1 MTSELEMWKLYWS
14 AGTAVGVYFA
24 ALVFLIWVSFR
35 AANMVGGTDNMI
47 GKIAVTV
54 FCLTIDWNML
64 VNNGFFEWVQNSAGG
79 VFVAM
84 QEQGATLSAG
94 AQTIIANSQP
104 GMEFNL
110 MPDLVNGLFLAAVV
124 VMQMSSIW
132 MKK

>member
-1 MTSELEMWKLYWS
+1 MPSELEMWDLYWS
-14 AGTAVGVYFA
+14 AGTAVGIYFA
-24 ALVFLIWVSFR
+24 ALAFLIWVSFR
-35 AANMVGGTDNMI
+35 AANMVGETDNMI

-54 FCLTIDWNML
+54 FCLTIDWNIL
-64 VNNGFFEWVQNSAGG
+64 VNNAFFQWIQNSAGG

-84 QEQGATLSAG
+84 QEQGATLSPG

-104 GMEFNL
+104 GLEFNL
-110 MPDLVNGLFLAAVV
+110 VPDLVGGLFLAAIL

>member
-1 MTSELEMWKLYWS
+1 MPSELEMWNLYWS

-84 QEQGATLSAG
+84 QEKGATLSAG

>member
-1 MTSELEMWKLYWS
+1 MPTEIEIWDLYWS
-14 AGTAVGVYFA
+14 AGLATGIYFA
-24 ALVFLIWVSFR
+24 GLAFLIWVSFR

-47 GKIAVTV
+47 GKAAVTV

-64 VNNGFFEWVQNSAGG
+64 VNNGFFEWIQNSTGG

-104 GMEFNL
+104 GLEFNL
-110 MPDLVNGLFLAAVV
+110 MPDLVGGLFLAAVV
-124 VMQMSSIW
+124 VMQMTSIW

>member
-1 MTSELEMWKLYWS
+1 MFTELEVWNLFWLS
-14 AGTAVGVYFA
+14 GISNAAWFAGLA
-24 ALVFLIWVSFR
+24 FLLWVSFR
-35 AANMVGGTDNMI
+35 AANLVGESDNMI

-94 AQTIIANSQP
+94 AQTIITNSQP

>member
-1 MTSELEMWKLYWS
+1 MPSELEMWNLYWS

-94 AQTIIANSQP
+94 AQTVITNSQP

>member
-1 MTSELEMWKLYWS
+1 MPTEIEIWDLYWS
-14 AGTAVGVYFA
+14 AGLATGIYFA
-24 ALVFLIWVSFR
+24 GLAFLIWVSFR

-47 GKIAVTV
+47 GKVAVTV

-64 VNNGFFEWVQNSAGG
+64 VNNGFFEWIQNSTGG

-104 GMEFNL
+104 GLEFNL
-110 MPDLVNGLFLAAVV
+110 MPDLVGGLFLAAVV
-124 VMQMSSIW
+124 VMQMTSIW

>member
-1 MTSELEMWKLYWS
+1 MPSELEMWNLYWS

-84 QEQGATLSAG
+84 QEQGATLSSG

-110 MPDLVNGLFLAAVV
+110 IPDLVNGLFLAAVV

>member
-1 MTSELEMWKLYWS
+1 MHSELEMWNLYWS

>member
-1 MTSELEMWKLYWS
+1 MPSELEMWNLYWS

-24 ALVFLIWVSFR
+24 ALVFLIWVSFS

>member
-1 MTSELEMWKLYWS
+1 MPTEIEIWDLYWS
-14 AGTAVGVYFA
+14 AGLATGIYFA
-24 ALVFLIWVSFR
+24 GLAFLIWVSFR

-47 GKIAVTV
+47 GKAAVTV

-64 VNNGFFEWVQNSAGG
+64 VNNGFFEWIQNSTGG

-84 QEQGATLSAG
+84 QEQGTTLSAG

-104 GMEFNL
+104 GLEFNL
-110 MPDLVNGLFLAAVV
+110 MPDLVGGLFLAAVV
-124 VMQMSSIW
+124 VMQMTSIW

>member
-1 MTSELEMWKLYWS
+1 MPSELEMWNLYWS
-14 AGTAVGVYFA
+14 AGTAVGIYFA
-24 ALVFLIWVSFR
+24 ALAFLIWVSFR

-47 GKIAVTV
+47 GKVAVTV
-54 FCLTIDWNML
+54 FCLTIDWNLL

-110 MPDLVNGLFLAAVV
+110 VPDLVNGLFLVAVIV
-124 VMQMSSIW
+124 KQMSSIW

>member
-1 MTSELEMWKLYWS
+1 MPSELEMWNLYWS

-54 FCLTIDWNML
+54 FCLTIDWNVL

>member
-1 MTSELEMWKLYWS
+1 MPSELEMWNLYWS

-47 GKIAVTV
+47 GKVAVTV
-54 FCLTIDWNML
+54 FCLTIDWNVL

-79 VFVAM
+79 VFVSM

-110 MPDLVNGLFLAAVV
+110 IPGLVNGLFLAAVV

>member
-1 MTSELEMWKLYWS
+1 MPTEIEVWNLFWLAVLANGVWF
-14 AGTAVGVYFA
+14 AGLA
-24 ALVFLIWVSFR
+24 FLIWVSFR

-47 GKIAVTV
+47 GKVAVTV
-54 FCLTIDWNML
+54 FCLTIDWNVL

-110 MPDLVNGLFLAAVV
+110 IPGLVNGLFLAAVV